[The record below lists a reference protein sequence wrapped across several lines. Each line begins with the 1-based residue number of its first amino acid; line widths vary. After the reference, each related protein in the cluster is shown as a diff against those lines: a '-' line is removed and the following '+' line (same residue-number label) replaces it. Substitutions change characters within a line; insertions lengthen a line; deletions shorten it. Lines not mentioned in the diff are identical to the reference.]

1 MGSYGREKARLG
13 VGIALRRMRRY
24 WTLVLRALGAVRVL
38 LYRTSP
44 WEEAE

>member
-13 VGIALRRMRRY
+13 VGIALRRIPPY
-24 WTLVLRALGAVRVL
+24 WTLVLRALGAVKVL
-38 LYRTSP
+38 LYPTTP